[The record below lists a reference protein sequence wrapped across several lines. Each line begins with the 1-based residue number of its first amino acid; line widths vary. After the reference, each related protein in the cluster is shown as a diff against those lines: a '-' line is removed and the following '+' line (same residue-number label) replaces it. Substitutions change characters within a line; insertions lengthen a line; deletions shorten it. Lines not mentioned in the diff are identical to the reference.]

1 MDMTKKKKLKYIPPK
16 NYVMAVLLIAITIFL
31 VFYFFEW
38 YKVKQV
44 EKYGTSYLI
53 ESNTINL
60 EIKSIEEI
68 PTVFLEAPTDYFVFI
83 NYLNNDS
90 TYKLEKELKKII
102 DDYNLKDIFYYMN
115 VTEAKEENARFIS
128 ELNTTFET
136 NNKIKNIPVLLYY
149 KNGKL
154 MEVASS
160 TDNNIINASDL
171 KRILDVYEIKKP

>member
-16 NYVMAVLLIAITIFL
+16 NYIMAALLIAVSIFL

-68 PTVFLEAPTDYFVFI
+68 PVVFLEAPTDYFVFI
-83 NYLNNDS
+83 NYLNNDA

-115 VTEAKEENARFIS
+115 VTNLKEKNENYIS
-128 ELNTTFET
+128 DLNTAFET
-136 NNKIKNIPVLLYY
+136 NNKIKNVPVLLYY

-154 MEVASS
+154 TEVVSS
-160 TDNNIINASDL
+160 TENNIINASDL
-171 KRILDVYEIKKP
+171 KRILDVYEIRKP